1 MFKKLQLKVEYMKIQ
16 HSKRYV
22 GIILAFVLS
31 LTICTTALARVVITT
46 TGYSIFE
53 PPFTQAAGSVGV
65 MIIPV
70 EFANASF
77 GDENATEKI
86 DQIFR
91 DGGFGD
97 LPAMKEYYEKASYDS
112 LYMDIVV
119 QRSVYLDIEREAYE
133 ENPTQLVWDCLTAVM
148 EREVS
153 LTSFDENYDGFMD
166 ALFLVVAGDAPDQ
179 NSVWWPHTD
188 TYYGGMETDEIYVGG
203 CSFISY
209 DLLTSES
216 SIRQFSAIH
225 EMGHLFGLPDLYQ
238 SATVSGTGAN
248 VMMDLSTGDQD
259 CFSKMLLGWT
269 KPQVTDKAGSFRIS
283 SESVSP
289 DALIIAPENWDG
301 NILSEYF
308 MVEYVTPANNQR
320 KQGLSSEGAV
330 RIWHVDANTSTF
342 TNDVSIDMYTNNNQ
356 NGPKLLSLAQPG
368 KEWYHPGEAIEPS
381 QLVWHDGTP
390 SQIRIRVASM
400 DGTNAVIEVKY
411 NQTEDAGAD
420 AMENTDSVSSGSE
433 GEPSTSE
440 DATSVEE
447 STVNTGS
454 SDTSKDSDGDPT
466 GSSAAENVEES
477 SRIFSVSVDDNSK
490 DHQVKG
496 NVPIRELTPVTGISI
511 GVAFIF
517 CFLLLRASK
526 RYKGKRNRYK

>member
-1 MFKKLQLKVEYMKIQ
+1 MT
-16 HSKRYV
+16 
-22 GIILAFVLS
+22 AF
-31 LTICTTALARVVITT
+31 ARVVITT

-53 PPFTQAAGSVGV
+53 PPFTQASGSVGV
-65 MIIPV
+65 MVIPV
-70 EFANASF
+70 EFADTTF
-77 GDENATEKI
+77 GDENATDKI

-97 LPAMKEYYEKASYDS
+97 LPAVKEFYERASYDS

-119 QRSVYLDIEREAYE
+119 QRTVYLDIERAAYE
-133 ENPTQLVWDCLTAVM
+133 EDPTQLVWDCLSAVM

-153 LTSFDENYDGFMD
+153 LTSFDENYDGFLD

-179 NSVWWPHTD
+179 KSVWWPHTD
-188 TYYGGMETDEIYVGG
+188 TYYGGMATDEIYVGG

-238 SATVSGTGAN
+238 SATVSGTGSS

-269 KPQVTDKAGSFRIS
+269 QPQITDKAGSFRIS
-283 SESVSP
+283 SESTTP

-308 MVEYVTPANNQR
+308 MVEYVTPEANQR

-330 RIWHVDANTSTF
+330 RIWHVDATTSTF

-356 NGPKLLSLAQPG
+356 SGPKLLSVAVPG
-368 KEWYHPGEAIEPS
+368 KEWYHPGESVEPS
-381 QLVWHDGTP
+381 QLVWNNGTP

-400 DGTNAVIEVKY
+400 DGKNAVIEVKY
-411 NQTEDAGAD
+411 GQTQDAAPGTDPTVESSDPVDDQGTENVTEDPV
-420 AMENTDSVSSGSE
+420 NTSSVTEETSGSTSDLDAS
-433 GEPSTSE
+433 GEATETE
-440 DATSVEE
+440 DS
-447 STVNTGS
+447 N
-454 SDTSKDSDGDPT
+454 K
-466 GSSAAENVEES
+466 
-477 SRIFSVSVDDNSK
+477 IFSVFVEDGTK

-496 NVPIRELTPVTGISI
+496 QVRIRELTPATGISI
-511 GVAFIF
+511 VVAFII